1 MESSSTLVEE
11 ISKIHETQTSS
22 NEKLAIKG
30 APLTFSLS
38 FKKTAHNMEVG
49 TDNTLGELRMH
60 IAKVTEVEPGLQKL
74 MYKGMLK
81 DDSKTLGELGIQ
93 NGIKMMLVG
102 TSISEVLSVAAPTPS
117 PTESKKEEQ
126 AVSEPLSEKLPHKKI
141 VEKGPPDG
149 AEPGKRG
156 RNESLPEAPLN
167 NIYNNI
173 GVKVRLTFKLYTQ
186 ELWIQS
192 SSNTQKTAIF
202 IHQKFVI
209 RTHQRTRRI
218 PHHGSSNWVFR
229 TEQILSLFCSLSIHK
244 SNSQCNYVRLPWIDG
259 IDCE

>member
-1 MESSSTLVEE
+1 MESNSTLVEE
-11 ISKIHETQTSS
+11 ISKVHEIQPSPD
-22 NEKLAIKG
+22 EKLVIKG
-30 APLTFSLS
+30 APLTFSLA
-38 FKKTAHNMEVG
+38 FKKNAHNMEVG

-192 SSNTQKTAIF
+192 SSNTQKLPF
-202 IHQKFVI
+202 SSI
-209 RTHQRTRRI
+209 RSLSSEPIKGREEYHIMALQI
-218 PHHGSSNWVFR
+218 GSSERNKYYLYFVPCQYTR
-229 TEQILSLFCSLSIHK
+229 AIRNAIMSDYL
-244 SNSQCNYVRLPWIDG
+244 G
-259 IDCE
+259 